1 MQRRTIRVGSR
12 ESKLAVIQSEIIM
25 EQIAQAHPEIELE
38 LITIKTTGDK
48 ILDRPL
54 DKIGGKGL
62 FVKELDLALME
73 GRIDLSIHSLKDMPM
88 EQPEGLPILA
98 YSKREDPRDVLV
110 LPEGVQEMD
119 PVKPIGSSSPRRRM
133 QLAALFPGKE
143 VRSIRGNIQTRLSK
157 LEKEYGALVLAW
169 AGLYRLGLE
178 NRASRIFSTEEMIPA
193 AGQGILAVQGRE
205 GEDYSFLKSV
215 DDAAA
220 RQAAL
225 AERAFVQALGGGCS
239 EPVTAHAQQKG
250 SVFRLTGMD
259 GEGHK
264 MTIEGEWEDPEELGF
279 RLAERIRRKP

>member
-25 EQIAQAHPEIELE
+25 KQIAQAHPEIELE

-110 LPEGVQEMD
+110 LPEGVQEME
-119 PVKPIGSSSPRRRM
+119 PTKPIGSSSPRRRM

-205 GEDYSFLKSV
+205 GEDYSYLKSV
-215 DDAAA
+215 DDATA

-225 AERAFVQALGGGCS
+225 AERAFVRALGGGCS

-250 SVFRLTGMD
+250 SVFQLTGMD

-264 MTIEGEWEDPEELGF
+264 MTIEGEWEDPEGLGF

>member
-73 GRIDLSIHSLKDMPM
+73 GRIDLSIHSLKDMP
-88 EQPEGLPILA
+88 
-98 YSKREDPRDVLV
+98 
-110 LPEGVQEMD
+110 
-119 PVKPIGSSSPRRRM
+119 
-133 QLAALFPGKE
+133 KE

-205 GEDYSFLKSV
+205 GEDYSFLKLV
-215 DDAAA
+215 HDAAA

-225 AERAFVQALGGGCS
+225 AERAFVRALGGGCS

-264 MTIEGEWEDPEELGF
+264 MTIEGEWEDPEGLGF